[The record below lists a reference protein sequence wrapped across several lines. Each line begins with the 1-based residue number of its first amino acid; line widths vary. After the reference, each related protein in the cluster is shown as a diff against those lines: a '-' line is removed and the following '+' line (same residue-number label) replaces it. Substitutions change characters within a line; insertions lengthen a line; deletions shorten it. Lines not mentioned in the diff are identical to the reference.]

1 MARSSS
7 DKHSFGAGNGSWLL
21 DRVQQAFWQVAVG
34 WQFVTISRIFQNLPH
49 VCRHLI
55 QNTGRA
61 AKVSDQEIL
70 VFSANLWKRIY
81 TSPHRWSLSK
91 THFLHWYIQG
101 WSEKREGGRKG
112 CELRIVGKIYSLARG
127 HRHRHETS
135 DWTGRDTNTAL
146 HNPTVGRQHTHS
158 KRLFHTPWTSPYTV
172 LRCTL
177 FWRISEQLALLCRRS
192 GVNMTIFQGLC
203 LAASDLETHSPAV
216 IFTHRGGPSSILIAK
231 NHWCCQMARAQ
242 CKIVLIF
249 LTWWY
254 WWRLKSIWRE
264 FAGRQWAGAVITE
277 SEFGS
282 RSYPRSHL
290 RFFSFSQI
298 FLHLWSFI
306 ASCISSCALLGRL

>member
-1 MARSSS
+1 MLSGKKLKWQAQLWCRKWTLAPWSRAASFLAGCGRLTS
-7 DKHSFGAGNGSWLL
+7 CYDFPHSPEPATRL
-21 DRVQQAFWQVAVG
+21 QAFD
-34 WQFVTISRIFQNLPH
+34 TEY
-49 VCRHLI
+49 
-55 QNTGRA
+55 RA
-61 AKVSDQEIL
+61 RCKGSDQEIW

-91 THFLHWYIQG
+91 THFLHWYTQG
-101 WSEKREGGRKG
+101 WSEKKEGGKG

-177 FWRISEQLALLCRRS
+177 FWRIREQLALLCRRS

-216 IFTHRGGPSSILIAK
+216 IFTHRGWAK
-231 NHWCCQMARAQ
+231 FYSLC
-242 CKIVLIF
+242 
-249 LTWWY
+249 
-254 WWRLKSIWRE
+254 
-264 FAGRQWAGAVITE
+264 
-277 SEFGS
+277 
-282 RSYPRSHL
+282 
-290 RFFSFSQI
+290 
-298 FLHLWSFI
+298 
-306 ASCISSCALLGRL
+306 